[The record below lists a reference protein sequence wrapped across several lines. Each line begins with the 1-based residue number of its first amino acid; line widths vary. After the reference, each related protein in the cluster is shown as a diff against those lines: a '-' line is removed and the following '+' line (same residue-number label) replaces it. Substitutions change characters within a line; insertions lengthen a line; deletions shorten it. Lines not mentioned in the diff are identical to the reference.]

1 MDDVFDEKYYAASDD
16 AGEDLEKDKDGPFY
30 NENKRKKKQKVSNS
44 DLNTYNPTNSIE
56 LDF

>member
-1 MDDVFDEKYYAASDD
+1 MALRGYSNDVETYID
-16 AGEDLEKDKDGPFY
+16 DLENQKNGPFY
-30 NENKRKKKQKVSNS
+30 NENKRKKKQKITNS

>member
-1 MDDVFDEKYYAASDD
+1 MALRGYITEVETYID
-16 AGEDLEKDKDGPFY
+16 DLEKDKDGPFY

-44 DLNTYNPTNSIE
+44 DLNTYNPTNSIV